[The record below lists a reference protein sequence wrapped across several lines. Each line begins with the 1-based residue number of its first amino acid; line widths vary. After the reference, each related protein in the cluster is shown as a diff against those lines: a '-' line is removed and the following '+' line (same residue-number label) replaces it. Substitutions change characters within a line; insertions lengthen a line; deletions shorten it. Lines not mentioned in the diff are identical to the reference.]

1 MFTTSKHL
9 VNFIRI
15 VQILKYHNNN
25 EFVHDWSLLSLKKS
39 AIELLFSI
47 IYQFFGQGWNNILH
61 KNHINC

>member
-39 AIELLFSI
+39 VIVFNYLSFL
-47 IYQFFGQGWNNILH
+47 GQGWSNILH